1 MGSPIGLV
9 LASYDKEGAQHMKS
23 VTKVRGFLFAAVL
36 ASAGAA
42 SAQETT
48 LNAAASPAPA
58 DETELLS
65 SEDMGALSGGT
76 GVEVM
81 IDTGQVLTATNSGN
95 SVTGDVVSSGQVNI
109 GSGAFSGYDGIG
121 NFVINTGHNNN
132 LQSSMNVSVVLT
144 PPVPGS

>member
-1 MGSPIGLV
+1 M
-9 LASYDKEGAQHMKS
+9 MS
-23 VTKVRGFLFAAVL
+23 VTKVRGILIAAML

-48 LNAAASPAPA
+48 LSASASPAPA
-58 DETELLS
+58 DGTELLS
-65 SEDMGALSGGT
+65 LEDMDALAGGT
-76 GVEVM
+76 GIEVV
-81 IDTGQVLTATNSGN
+81 IDTGQVLTATNTGN
-95 SVTGDVVSSGQVNI
+95 SVTGDTVSSGQVNL

-144 PPVPGS
+144 PPTPGP

>member
-1 MGSPIGLV
+1 M
-9 LASYDKEGAQHMKS
+9 MS
-23 VTKVRGFLFAAVL
+23 VTKVRGILIAAML

-48 LNAAASPAPA
+48 LTASASPAPA
-58 DETELLS
+58 DGTELLS
-65 SEDMGALSGGT
+65 LEDMDALAGGT
-76 GVEVM
+76 GIEVV
-81 IDTGQVLTATNSGN
+81 IDTGQVLTATNTGN
-95 SVTGDVVSSGQVNI
+95 SVTGDTVSSGQVNL

-144 PPVPGS
+144 PPTPGP